1 MRLNLLER
9 QKLSPILEEAFS
21 IWPLSVV
28 KGLTSAYIAYPIAE
42 RLEKRN
48 IRERIKELQS
58 FYGQP
63 HKTRIQITQDK
74 LFNMLD
80 FASKEVPYY
89 KDLFQQIRFDP
100 ENIKKDI
107 QYFSDIPFLT
117 KNIIRE
123 QGNRLLSRSLD
134 GYRHHVCKTGGST
147 GLSCHIYYDQFAADC
162 SAAVT
167 LYARDRIGKNKSK
180 SELHFAC
187 RFPDTPVIN
196 EWFTRE
202 DFKCLAMNRTNIF
215 FDRLDEVGL
224 EEIIKILK
232 RRKPFLIHAHPST
245 IYQLACYVEKKY
257 GKLKLFKVFESSG
270 ELLEPYQ
277 REMISKS
284 LQCRVIDRYGLAEL
298 GVMAY
303 QLGGESS
310 QLQVFDS
317 EGWAESHTFTE
328 NDITYEELIF
338 TSFQNKLMPL
348 IRYRSGDWGH
358 VERNHQGT
366 FISEVVGRI
375 HDQVP
380 IKGINYPTHHIQ
392 DILDHKIGGIQ
403 EFQIDLRSNPPLL
416 KIVPEGRDNIP
427 HIMNKVKEFW
437 GDALEL
443 VFVSHDDFV
452 RVGRHAKFRHVV
464 TN

>member
-1 MRLNLLER
+1 MQRILDR
-9 QKLSPILEEAFS
+9 QKLSPILEETFS
-21 IWPLSVV
+21 IWPLSLV

-48 IRERIKELQS
+48 IYPQLKELRAFYKQS
-58 FYGQP
+58 GEVREKIVQQ
-63 HKTRIQITQDK
+63 R
-74 LFNMLD
+74 LFSILD
-80 FASKEVPYY
+80 FASKKVPYY
-89 KDLFQQIRFDP
+89 QDLFRQVGFDP
-100 ENIKKDI
+100 QSIQRDI
-107 QYFSDIPFLT
+107 NYLNDIPYLT
-117 KNIIRE
+117 KDIIRE
-123 QGNRLLSRSLD
+123 QGRRLISRSLE

-147 GLSCHIYYDQFAADC
+147 GLSCHIYYDQYAADC

-167 LYARDRIGKNKSK
+167 LYARESIGKNRTK

-187 RFPDTPVIN
+187 RFPDTPVLK

-224 EEIIKILK
+224 EEMIQILK
-232 RRKPFLIHAHPST
+232 RRKPYLVHAHPST
-245 IYQLACYVEKKY
+245 IYPLALHVEKKY
-257 GKLKLFKVFESSG
+257 GGLKLFEIFESSG

-277 REMISKS
+277 REMIAKA
-284 LQCRVIDRYGLAEL
+284 LKCKVINRYGLAEL

-303 QLGGESS
+303 QLGGEKSS
-310 QLQVFDS
+310 LQVFES
-317 EGWAESHTFTE
+317 EGWVEPQKFIQDELTF
-328 NDITYEELIF
+328 EELIF
-338 TSFQNKLMPL
+338 TNFKNQLMPL

-358 VERNHQGT
+358 VERNSNGT

-380 IKGINYPTHHIQ
+380 IGGINYPTHHIQ
-392 DILDHKIGGIQ
+392 DLLDHRIGGVQ
-403 EFQIDLRSNPPLL
+403 EFQIDMRNNPPILR
-416 KIVPEGRDNIP
+416 IVPEGP
-427 HIMNKVKEFW
+427 ECVGHITNKVKEFW

-443 VFVSHDDFV
+443 IFVGHEDLV